1 MSHGLLIF
9 DQEVLSDLYAI
20 NLRVYTAS
28 NITVKNQFNDALK
41 LIELSPNLDFII
53 SLTALDDKNIGQQI
67 VDYLAKKELSIP
79 IIFLGKNSYTPSE
92 YPIIEDF
99 FDFKNLIREV
109 AKILGITAQDMSKLP
124 VSPYFSIPFNIFQ
137 KQDFAYCDAYK
148 KIAKGAND
156 FEYIK
161 IFKKDESLILHQKEE
176 NIDKIYIESINR
188 LKFVN
193 HITQNMTNLLSTT
206 DSDSEG
212 KIKSSSQAM
221 NIFAQMM
228 DSVSEEAY
236 EQLTEISKN
245 CINSVKS
252 VVSSAPSLQDLT
264 DLLMK
269 NKQNYIYAHG
279 VLSNYV
285 CSHIIKKSTWGNREQ
300 LEKMNLIIFYHD
312 IHLLPIYLKYNF
324 NGPEEELLRIPDLT
338 DDEIKIIEDHAL
350 LAANMIRN
358 LRRIPHGVDLIICQ
372 HHGAKNGIGLDNGF
386 PDDISTLS
394 KVLMISEAFTKEFN
408 KSLGGEKF
416 NLSNTLDYLKDHFK
430 KNSYKNL
437 IDALQDLKI

>member
-20 NLRVYTAS
+20 NLKVYTAS
-28 NITVKNQFNDALK
+28 NITIKPQFNDALK

-53 SLTALDDKNIGQQI
+53 CVTAMDNRNIGQNL
-67 VDYLAKKELSIP
+67 VDYLEKKSLSIP
-79 IIFLGKNSYTPSE
+79 IIFIGKNSYTPENYS
-92 YPIIEDF
+92 IVEDF

-109 AKILGITAQDMSKLP
+109 AKILGITAQDMFKLP
-124 VSPYFSIPFNIFQ
+124 VTPYFPIPFNIFQ
-137 KQDFAYCDAYK
+137 KQDFAYCNAFK
-148 KIAKGAND
+148 RISKGAND
-156 FEYIK
+156 FEYEK
-161 IFKKDESLILHQKEE
+161 IFNKDESLILHQKEE
-176 NIDKIYIESINR
+176 SLDKIYIESINR

-193 HITQNMTNLLSTT
+193 HITHNMTSLLKTT
-206 DSDSEG
+206 ESDFEG

-245 CINSVKS
+245 CISSVKS
-252 VVSSAPSLQDLT
+252 VVSSTPSLQGLT

-269 NKQNYIYAHG
+269 NQQNYIYAHG

-324 NGPEEELLRIPDLT
+324 NGPEEELLKIPDLSE
-338 DDEIKIIEDHAL
+338 DEVKIIESHAL
-350 LAANMIRN
+350 LSANMIRN
-358 LRRIPHGVDLIICQ
+358 LRRIPHGVDMIICQ
-372 HHGAKNGIGLDNGF
+372 HHGAKNGIGLENGY

-394 KVLMISEAFTKEFN
+394 KVLMVSEAFTKEFN
-408 KSLGGEKF
+408 KRLIDKKF
-416 NLSNTLDYLKDHFK
+416 NLSETLTHLKEQFK

-437 IDALQDLKI
+437 IDSLQDLKI